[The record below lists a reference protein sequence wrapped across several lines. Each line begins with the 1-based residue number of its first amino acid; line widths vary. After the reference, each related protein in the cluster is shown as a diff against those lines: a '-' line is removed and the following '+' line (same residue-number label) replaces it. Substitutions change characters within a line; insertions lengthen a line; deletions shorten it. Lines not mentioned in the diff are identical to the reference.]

1 MEELVDALFEE
12 TDKDNNGQITF
23 EELSSCLSKFPGLAE
38 NLTIA

>member
-1 MEELVDALFEE
+1 MEQLVDALFEE